1 MIDRHE
7 LEKMFDE
14 FDGNIILMSPSHY
27 KEFVNRF
34 LDYHYT
40 VNVTETKANPIR
52 GERGDFLKVTITL
65 PPDMLADL
73 NRLGIERKLDG
84 MRDTDVSSLIRE
96 ALTTFLEQRMIK

>member
-34 LDYHYT
+34 LDYHY
-40 VNVTETKANPIR
+40 NDDIQMNKNESGYIHAQAAKQ
-52 GERGDFLKVTITL
+52 D
-65 PPDMLADL
+65 D
-73 NRLGIERKLDG
+73 
-84 MRDTDVSSLIRE
+84 
-96 ALTTFLEQRMIK
+96 